1 MKKEKIII
9 KGKRHF
15 SKPMKVDFLEGT
27 IELTYNDLI
36 RQVKKIGGLPSL
48 LKLLKRFKNL

>member
-1 MKKEKIII
+1 MNEDKIVI
-9 KGKRHF
+9 KGKRKF
-15 SKPMKVDFLEGT
+15 SKPTKVDFTMGE

-36 RQVKKIGGLPSL
+36 RQVKKIGGLPNL